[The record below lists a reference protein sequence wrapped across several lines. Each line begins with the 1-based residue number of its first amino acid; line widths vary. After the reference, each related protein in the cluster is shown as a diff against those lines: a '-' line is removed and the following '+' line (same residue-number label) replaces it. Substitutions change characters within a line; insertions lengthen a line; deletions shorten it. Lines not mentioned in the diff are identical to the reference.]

1 METIIQQI
9 KANKW
14 IIAILTPLIIG
25 YFFVHRSEQ
34 KSVVDTGQRVEQ
46 VAKAKP
52 QKAERQK
59 SPKRFTVD
67 IQGEVKYP
75 GVYRMEKDSI
85 VQDVIKTS
93 GGLNDN
99 ADIRQLNQAQKVA
112 DEMKIYIPAQGEAVQ
127 NQNNPAGTTATKNQK
142 VNINSAKVE
151 DFKDV
156 RGIGPKKAEKI
167 IEYRDK
173 NGRYQSLDDLSKVGG
188 IGKKTIDS
196 WRDQLVV

>member
-14 IIAILTPLIIG
+14 IIGILTLLIIG

-34 KSVVDTGQRVEQ
+34 KSVVDTGQKVEQ

-52 QKAERQK
+52 QKAEHQK

-67 IQGEVKYP
+67 IQGEVKHP

-112 DEMKIYIPAQGEAVQ
+112 DEMKIYIPAQGETVQ

-156 RGIGPKKAEKI
+156 RGVGPKKAEKI